1 MPPFRPRRDDELNGW
16 SDDDL
21 IAHIRAARAAG
32 DRKQARRALQ
42 ILVFGHYDN
51 VTRRVSLKVP
61 SEDVDLVASAALESA
76 FTSAFD
82 GRSVGEFHSWLQTIV
97 ARRIADYHRRDG
109 PRRVELIIE
118 NGEEDPGLEQIE
130 ARSAIDQALGELSD
144 LHLAVIELYLLNDEE
159 PTAQEVAD
167 RINEHHGPDPPMSD
181 QNVQKIASRFR
192 GRLRELL
199 AEGDT

>member
-42 ILVFGHYDN
+42 ILVFGHHPN
-51 VTRRVSLKVP
+51 ITRRVSLKVP
-61 SEDVDLVASAALESA
+61 SEDVELVAGAAFESA

-109 PRRVELIIE
+109 LAGSSSSSRTGRRIRASSRSRPAAPSIK
-118 NGEEDPGLEQIE
+118 
-130 ARSAIDQALGELSD
+130 RSASSATSTS
-144 LHLAVIELYLLNDEE
+144 
-159 PTAQEVAD
+159 P
-167 RINEHHGPDPPMSD
+167 
-181 QNVQKIASRFR
+181 
-192 GRLRELL
+192 
-199 AEGDT
+199 